1 MFFDLNKVI
10 AEDMF
15 LSFCVSERGAGK
27 TYSSVKWLIN
37 NFAKT
42 GEQFIYLRRSQT
54 ELDNAL
60 PKLFDPYAPE
70 GDFLD
75 NELKVMGETLYYD
88 NEVCGYGLAVS
99 TAYKKKS
106 VSYARVKYIL
116 FDEFIQEDN
125 KYLKDELHK
134 FLSCIETVGRMR
146 DISVICLANQNT
158 VYNPYYIYFDVRPAS
173 PDTPRT
179 RFRSK
184 SVLIYQFFST
194 AYRTAKKN
202 TRFGQLI
209 SGTKY
214 GDFLLDNKAIHDDYT
229 YVNQLDGVK
238 KTPMVNM
245 FIEGV
250 NIVAYHCW
258 YKGDIIIFFKIR
270 ELVNNIPAY
279 NFDKQL
285 KEERVID
292 NVRNIPAV
300 KRITRHIKNGTIA
313 FNDMRVK
320 NIIESF
326 IF

>member
-10 AEDMF
+10 SEGMF

-27 TYSSVKWLIN
+27 TYSSVKWLLE
-37 NFAKT
+37 NFIKN

-54 ELDNAL
+54 ELENAL
-60 PKLFDPYAPE
+60 PKIFDPYAPE
-70 GDFLD
+70 GDFID
-75 NELKVMGETLYYD
+75 NELKVMGESLYLD
-88 NEVCGYGLAVS
+88 NEVCGYGLAIS

-158 VYNPYYIYFDVRPAS
+158 IYNPYYIYFDVKPAS
-173 PDTPRT
+173 TETPKT

-184 SVLIYQFFST
+184 SVLIYQFFSKE
-194 AYRTAKKN
+194 YKEAKRN
-202 TRFGQLI
+202 TRFGKLI

-214 GDFLLDNKAIHDDYT
+214 GEFLLDNKAIHDDYT
-229 YVNQLDGVK
+229 YVNKLEGVK
-238 KTPMVNM
+238 KHPLVNM
-245 FIEGV
+245 LIDGH

-258 YKGDIIIFFKIR
+258 HNGEVTIFFKIK
-270 ELVNNIPAY
+270 ELVKDIPAY

-292 NVRNIPAV
+292 NVRNIPV
-300 KRITRHIKNGTIA
+300 IKRITRHIKNGTIA
-313 FNDMRVK
+313 FNDMQVK
-320 NIIESF
+320 NIIQNF